1 MAGETKAQQS
11 QRTRSA
17 ILRAARARF
26 AADGFERTTIR
37 AVAADAR
44 IDPSMVMRY
53 YGSKRGLFA
62 AATNVDL
69 ELPDLSGV
77 PTDELGATAV
87 GHFLSRWEGERAD
100 DSLRIL
106 LASAA
111 TNAIAAQ
118 QMQEIFRAQL
128 APVVAAAGPH
138 DPATAAVRAGLVA
151 TQMLGFALCRY
162 VLRLPPVVHLERD
175 AVLRWLGPVI
185 QRYLSDPAPDEGA
198 ATPWQPSPVA

>member
-1 MAGETKAQQS
+1 VPGDTKAQRS
-11 QRTRSA
+11 QRTRTA
-17 ILRAARARF
+17 ILQAARARF

-62 AATNVDL
+62 AATSVDL
-69 ELPDLSGV
+69 ELPELSRV
-77 PTDELGATAV
+77 PAGELGAAAV
-87 GHFLSRWEGERAD
+87 GHFLSRWEGDRAD

-111 TNAIAAQ
+111 TNPIAAE
-118 QMQEIFRAQL
+118 QMQDIFRAQL

-138 DPATAAVRAGLVA
+138 DPETAAVRAGLVA

-162 VLRLPPVVHLERD
+162 VLRLPPVVDLEHD
-175 AVLRWLGPVI
+175 DVVRWLGPVI
-185 QRYLSDPAPDEGA
+185 QRYLSEPGPDGGEPSSGRSG
-198 ATPWQPSPVA
+198 QP

>member
-1 MAGETKAQQS
+1 MAKFSTMPGDTRAQRS
-11 QRTRSA
+11 ERTRAA
-17 ILRAARARF
+17 ILEAARARF
-26 AADGFERTTIR
+26 AAHGFERTTIR

-62 AATNVDL
+62 AAANFDL

-77 PTDELGATAV
+77 PADELGHAAV
-87 GHFLSRWEGERAD
+87 SHFLSRWEGERAD

-111 TNAIAAQ
+111 TSAPAAQ
-118 QMQEIFRAQL
+118 QMREIFQAQL

-138 DPATAAVRAGLVA
+138 DPTTAATRAGLVA

-162 VLRLPPVVHLERD
+162 VLRLPPVVDLDRD
-175 AVLRWLGPVI
+175 AVLRWLAPVI
-185 QRYLSDPAPDEGA
+185 QRYLTDREADDE
-198 ATPWQPSPVA
+198 QP

>member
-1 MAGETKAQQS
+1 MPGETRAQRS

-17 ILRAARARF
+17 ILQAARARF

-37 AVAADAR
+37 AVAADAS

-62 AATNVDL
+62 AATNLDL

-87 GHFLSRWEGERAD
+87 GHFLSRWEGDRAE

-111 TNAIAAQ
+111 TNAIAAR
-118 QMQEIFRAQL
+118 QMQEIFRAQFE
-128 APVVAAAGPH
+128 PVVAAAGPH
-138 DPATAAVRAGLVA
+138 DPGTAAVRAGLVA
-151 TQMLGFALCRY
+151 TQMLGLALCRY
-162 VLRLPPVVHLERD
+162 VLRLPPVVDLERD

-185 QRYLSDPAPDEGA
+185 QRYLRDPEPDGETAP
-198 ATPWQPSPVA
+198 S